1 MPTFPTYNAETARNA
16 YNDYYK
22 TKDATIDSVAR
33 KYADKGLTRN
43 KVFAIIHKKGRFL
56 QRELM
61 WSGVTI
67 TLTRPERQMTR
78 NEMIRAAGGD
88 PNQER

>member
-33 KYADKGLTRN
+33 KHGLTRN

-67 TLTRPERQMTR
+67 TLTRPERQMNR